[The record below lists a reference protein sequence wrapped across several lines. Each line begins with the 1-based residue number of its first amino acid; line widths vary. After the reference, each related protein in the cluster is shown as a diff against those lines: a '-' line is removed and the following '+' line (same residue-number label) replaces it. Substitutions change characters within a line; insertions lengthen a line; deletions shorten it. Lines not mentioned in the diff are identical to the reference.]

1 MRRYVPERGDVV
13 WLDFS
18 PTAGHE
24 QSGHRPALVLSPA
37 SYNARSGLMLCC
49 PITSKVKPYPFVVP
63 ILGDSDV
70 AGAALADQV
79 RSMDWRAR
87 GATKKGR
94 IAERTLRE
102 VLGKATALLTWQDS
116 T

>member
-1 MRRYVPERGDVV
+1 MARYVPERGDVV

-18 PTAGHE
+18 PTKGHE

-49 PITSKVKPYPFVVP
+49 PITRKVKPYPFVVP
-63 ILGDSDV
+63 VLGDSDV

-79 RSMDWRAR
+79 RSMDWQAR
-87 GATKKGR
+87 KIVKKGQV
-94 IAERTLRE
+94 AEHTLRD
-102 VLGKATALLTWQDS
+102 VLGRAAALLS
-116 T
+116 